1 MLRAI
6 KTQSPKKLKELGM
19 PFIPH
24 TEREV
29 KEMLQAI
36 GETDIESL
44 FSEIPDNLK
53 VKKALDLPSGMTE
66 MQMSQHAK
74 MRGSENNLMTCYLGA
89 GSYDHFIPACVWDLT
104 SRGEFMTAYTP
115 YQAEASQG
123 NLQLLW
129 EYQTMMASLMG
140 LPVSNASLYDGA
152 SALAESV
159 LMALRTRRKKTMSVW
174 VPMGLHPH
182 YRQTLVAILKPQDI
196 ELVEIPYHLDTGL
209 LDMATLETKLKSGAA
224 CDVLIISQ
232 PNFFGGLET
241 VDELTDW
248 AHQNKAMVVAHV
260 NPMAMSWLKPPGEWG
275 GKGADIAC
283 GEGQPLGVPMN
294 GGGPY
299 FGFMCCQQALIRQM
313 PGRLV
318 GRTVDHTGAP
328 GFTLTL
334 QAREQHIRRGKATSN
349 ICTNQGLLVTA
360 ATIYMSVMGP
370 EGLKRVAYQS
380 YHQAEKLY
388 EQLLGVDGIEPVFDN
403 VRFHEFVIRTKM
415 PVKDVLFKMQKSNI
429 QAGVSL
435 CDYYPELDNT
445 LLVCATE
452 TKTDEMLNDY
462 VQAMDKIL
470 NT

>member
-1 MLRAI
+1 
-6 KTQSPKKLKELGM
+6 M

-24 TEREV
+24 TEEEV
-29 KEMLQAI
+29 SEMLRVI
-36 GETDIESL
+36 GVPEMESL
-44 FSEIPDNLK
+44 FSEIPESLK
-53 VKKALDLPSGMTE
+53 VKQALDLPPGMTE
-66 MQMSQHAK
+66 MQISQHARA
-74 MRGSENNLMTCYLGA
+74 RGNENSLIACYLGA

-159 LMALRTRRKKTMSVW
+159 LMALRSRRQKSMSVW
-174 VPMGLHPH
+174 VPMALHPH
-182 YRQTLVAILKPQDI
+182 YRQTLEAILKPQNI
-196 ELVEIPYHLDTGL
+196 ALVEIPYHLETGL
-209 LDMATLETKLKSGAA
+209 LNTSALEAELKQGTA
-224 CDVLIISQ
+224 CDVLIVSQ

-248 AHQNKAMVVAHV
+248 AHKQSAMVIGHV
-260 NPMAMSWLKPPGEWG
+260 NPMAMNLLKPPGEWG
-275 GKGADIAC
+275 QKGADIAC

-294 GGGPY
+294 FGGPY

-318 GRTVDHTGAP
+318 GRTIDHTGQP

-380 YHQAEKLY
+380 YKQAEKLY
-388 EQLLGVDGIEPVFDN
+388 EKLLAVNGISAVFECA
-403 VRFHEFVIRTKM
+403 RFHEFVIR
-415 PVKDVLFKMQKSNI
+415 VKTPPKQVVEKMQEASI
-429 QAGVSL
+429 QAGVAL
-435 CDYYPELDNT
+435 CDYYAELDNT
-445 LLVCATE
+445 LLVCVTE
-452 TKTDEMLNDY
+452 TKTDEMLDHY
-462 VQAMDKIL
+462 VDTIDQLL
-470 NT
+470 NA